1 MASAF
6 KYQEVASKLLRGEIS
21 RNILVVAPTG
31 AGKTRV
37 GMEALALAG
46 KGCYVAPTR
55 ALCYEK
61 FQELRRNFPRK
72 AVVLGN
78 KDYSLGERD
87 FARSDFRVL
96 TPFRLN
102 HLLSSVKDFPRLS
115 PVVVI
120 DEIHNLD
127 PDVEIILTKLLLLH
141 PEVRVVGLSAT
152 IQEDDEPKLANWLN
166 ALVVKGEERP
176 VPLVERI
183 VRFDPDLDEAGR
195 EITNVA
201 VLEGGRGV
209 DAWVVGGEVVFGRCD
224 HLREICSR
232 IRSNGDAAP
241 ILIWTPY
248 RERANKIARVMA
260 EALRSLGKGPDPALQ
275 AVAGSLPSGAHTPA
289 LKSALPYGVGV
300 HHGGLTQR
308 ERELVY
314 ELARDGKLEIIV
326 TCMTLAQGVNL
337 PARHV
342 VFDAVHEYD
351 GSERKRLIDVSV
363 FRQIQG
369 RAGRPQFDRI
379 GYCWIPV
386 FTEVELAEVEEVL
399 LNHKASPLVSRIHHE
414 FFLASQIPGL
424 VLLGFDAPERLAGF
438 IRATLWG
445 QALQDIQ
452 PLVDQMARIVS
463 YLLERRAAEVQDGRL
478 VLTRKGR
485 VMARLGLHPAEHE
498 AIERL
503 ASSGCLDYEGWVRTL
518 ARIRIDNDPSSGFG
532 EEHVDPIVEYGLAV
546 HAAPKSTY
554 KVRELADYVQR
565 MIDLSEALLAIS
577 GYDRSYREQW
587 RRSVSAKFTYG
598 KLVLMEHLAPALG
611 RDQIRRLVRN
621 LGEALTKRPSDLSHE
636 ELVEIARLLYA
647 HRRSF
652 RLDKQGKAV
661 AGALGIPDQR
671 LVGLVQEAWK
681 KASLPPMEVSHDD
694 AA

>member
-1 MASAF
+1 MGAF
-6 KYQEVASKLLRGEIS
+6 EYQEVASKLLRETD
-21 RNILVVAPTG
+21 RNILVIAPTG

-46 KGCYVAPTR
+46 RGCYVAPTR

-61 FQELRRNFPRK
+61 FQELRRRFPRK

-78 KDYSLGERD
+78 KDYSLGGWD
-87 FARSDFRVL
+87 FAHSDFRVL

-102 HLLSSVKDFPRLS
+102 HLLSGVRDFSRLS
-115 PVVVI
+115 PVVVV

-127 PDVEIILTKLLLLH
+127 PDVEIILTKLMLLH
-141 PEVRVVGLSAT
+141 PDVRVVGLSAT
-152 IQEDDEPKLANWLN
+152 IHEDDEPKLANWLN

-195 EITNVA
+195 EITLVT
-201 VLEGGRGV
+201 VLEGGRQA
-209 DAWVVGGEVVFGRCD
+209 DSWVVNGEVVIGRCD
-224 HLREICSR
+224 HLREIYSH
-232 IRSNGDAAP
+232 IRGYGDAAP

-248 RERANKIARVMA
+248 RERANKIARTMA
-260 EALRSLGKGPDPALQ
+260 EMLRNRGKRPDPALQ
-275 AVAGSLPSGAHTPA
+275 AIANSLPPGTHTPA

-300 HHGGLTQR
+300 HHGSLTQR

-342 VFDAVHEYD
+342 IFDTVYEYED
-351 GSERKRLIDVSV
+351 SGRKRLIDVSV

-379 GYCWIPV
+379 GHCWLPA
-386 FTEVELAEVEEVL
+386 FTEVGLAEVEEIL
-399 LNHKASPLVSRIHHE
+399 LKHKASPLVSRIYNE
-414 FFLASQIPGL
+414 FFLTSQVPGF
-424 VLLGFDAPERLAGF
+424 VLLGFDTPERLAGF

-463 YLLERRAAEVQDGRL
+463 YLLERRAAEIRSGRL
-478 VLTRKGR
+478 ALTRKGW
-485 VMARLGLHPAEHE
+485 VMARLGLHPAEYE

-503 ASSGCLDYEGWVRTL
+503 ASSGCLDYEEWVHTL
-518 ARIRIDNDPSSGFG
+518 ARVQIDNDPSSGFA

-546 HAAPKSTY
+546 HAAPRSTY
-554 KVRELADYVQR
+554 KARELADYVQR
-565 MIDLSEALLAIS
+565 ILDLSEALLAIS
-577 GYDRSYREQW
+577 GYDRNYREQW

-611 RDQIRRLVRN
+611 RDQIKRLVRN
-621 LGEALTKRPSDLSHE
+621 LGGALTKRPSDLSHE

-652 RLDKQGKAV
+652 RLDKQSKAV
-661 AGALGIPDQR
+661 AGALGISPER
-671 LVGLVQEAWK
+671 LVELVREAQE
-681 KASLPPMEVSHDD
+681 KASLPMEVGYDD
-694 AA
+694 AG

>member
-1 MASAF
+1 MFSAF
-6 KYQEVASKLLRGEIS
+6 KYQEVASKLLRETS
-21 RNILVVAPTG
+21 KNILVIAPTG

-37 GMEALALAG
+37 GVEALALAG

-61 FQELRRNFPRK
+61 FKELRANFPRK
-72 AVVLGN
+72 AIVLGN
-78 KDYSLGERD
+78 KDYSLWGRD
-87 FARSDFRVL
+87 FACSDFRVL

-127 PDVEIILTKLLLLH
+127 PDVEIILTKLMLLH
-141 PEVRVVGLSAT
+141 PDVRIIGLSAT
-152 IQEDDEPKLANWLN
+152 IHEDDEPKLANWLN
-166 ALVVKGEERP
+166 ALVVKGKERP
-176 VPLVERI
+176 VPLVERV
-183 VRFDPDLDEAGR
+183 VRFDPDLDRAGR
-195 EITNVA
+195 EITNVT
-201 VLEGGRGV
+201 VLEGGRQADSWMV
-209 DAWVVGGEVVFGRCD
+209 NGEVAVWRCD
-224 HLREICSR
+224 HLKEIYSR
-232 IRSNGDAAP
+232 IRGDGDAAP

-248 RERANKIARVMA
+248 RERANKIARAMA
-260 EALRSLGKGPDPALQ
+260 EMLRNRGKRPDPALR
-275 AVAGSLPSGAHTPA
+275 AVADSLPSGAHTPA

-342 VFDAVHEYD
+342 VFDTVHEYD
-351 GSERKRLIDVSV
+351 ESGRKRLIDVSV

-369 RAGRPQFDRI
+369 RAGRPQYDNI

-386 FTEVELAEVEEVL
+386 FTEVELVEVEEIL
-399 LNHKASPLVSRIHHE
+399 LKHKASPLVSRIYNE
-414 FFLASQIPGL
+414 FFLTSQIPGL
-424 VLLGFDAPERLAGF
+424 ILLGFGTPERLAEF

-445 QALQDIQ
+445 QALRDIQ

-463 YLLERRAAEVQDGRL
+463 YIIERGAAEVRGGRL
-478 VLTRKGR
+478 ILTRKGWT
-485 VMARLGLHPAEHE
+485 MARLGLHPAEHE

-503 ASSGCLDYEGWVRTL
+503 ASSGCLDYEEWVRTL
-518 ARIRIDNDPSSGFG
+518 ARIRIDNDPSSGFQEG
-532 EEHVDPIVEYGLAV
+532 DVDPIVEYGLAV

-554 KVRELADYVQR
+554 KIRELADYVQR

-577 GYDRSYREQW
+577 GYDRSYRERW
-587 RRSVSAKFTYG
+587 RRGVSAKFTYG

-611 RDQIRRLVRN
+611 RDQIKRLVRN
-621 LGEALTKRPSDLSHE
+621 LGGALTKSPEDLSRE
-636 ELVEIARLLYA
+636 ELLEIARLLYG

-652 RLDKQGKAV
+652 RLDKQSRAV
-661 AGALGIPDQR
+661 ANALGISPER
-671 LVGLVQEAWK
+671 LVGLVREAQE
-681 KASLPPMEVSHDD
+681 KASLPTEVGDDD
-694 AA
+694 AG

>member
-1 MASAF
+1 MGAF
-6 KYQEVASKLLRGEIS
+6 EYQEVASKILRKTDRNLLI
-21 RNILVVAPTG
+21 VAPTG

-61 FQELRRNFPRK
+61 FQELRRMFPRK
-72 AVVLGN
+72 IVVLGN

-102 HLLSSVKDFPRLS
+102 HLLSIVRDFSRLS
-115 PVVVI
+115 PVVVV

-141 PEVRVVGLSAT
+141 PDVRIVGLSAT
-152 IQEDDEPKLANWLN
+152 IHEDDEPKLASWLS

-176 VPLVERI
+176 VPLVELV

-195 EITNVA
+195 EITNVT
-201 VLEGGRGV
+201 VLEDGSMV
-209 DAWVVGGEVVFGRCD
+209 DSWTVSGEVVAGRCD
-224 HLREICSR
+224 HLQEICSR
-232 IRSNGDAAP
+232 IRGGGDTAP

-248 RERANKIARVMA
+248 RERASKIARAMA
-260 EALRSLGKGPDPALQ
+260 ETLRNLGKKPDPALQ
-275 AVAGSLPSGAHTPA
+275 AVADSLPSGAHTPA

-314 ELARDGKLEIIV
+314 ELARDGRLEIIV

-342 VFDAVHEYD
+342 IFDTVHEYD
-351 GSERKRLIDVSV
+351 DSGRKRLIEVSV

-369 RAGRPQFDRI
+369 RAGRPQFDHI
-379 GYCWIPV
+379 GYCWVPV
-386 FTEVELAEVEEVL
+386 FTEIELAEVEEVL
-399 LNHKASPLVSRIHHE
+399 LKYKASPLVSRIYNE
-414 FFLASQIPGL
+414 FFLASQVPGL
-424 VLLGFDAPERLAGF
+424 VLLGFDTPERLAGF

-452 PLVDQMARIVS
+452 PLADQMARIVS
-463 YLLERRAAEVQDGRL
+463 CILERRAAEVQGGRL
-478 VLTRKGR
+478 VLTWKGR
-485 VMARLGLHPAEHE
+485 VMARLGLHPAEYE

-503 ASSGCLDYEGWVRTL
+503 ASAKCLDYEEWVRAL
-518 ARIRIDNDPSSGFG
+518 ARARIDNDPSSGFR
-532 EEHVDPIVEYGLAV
+532 EEDVGPIVEYGLAI
-546 HAAPKSTY
+546 HAAPQSTY
-554 KVRELADYVQR
+554 KLRELADYVQR
-565 MIDLSEALLAIS
+565 MIDLSEAFLAIS
-577 GYDRSYREQW
+577 GCDRSYRERW
-587 RRSVSAKFTYG
+587 RREVSAKFTYG
-598 KLVLMEHLAPALG
+598 KLALMEHLAPALG
-611 RDQIRRLVRN
+611 RDQIKRLVRN
-621 LGEALTKRPSDLSHE
+621 LGGALMKRPCDLSHE

-652 RLDKQGKAV
+652 RLDKQSREV
-661 AGALGIPDQR
+661 AGALGIPPER
-671 LVGLVQEAWK
+671 LVELVQEARE
-681 KASLPPMEVSHDD
+681 KASLPMEASGDD
-694 AA
+694 AD

>member
-6 KYQEVASKLLRGEIS
+6 KYQEVALRLLRETHK
-21 RNILVVAPTG
+21 NILVIAPTG

-61 FQELRRNFPRK
+61 FQELRRLFPLK
-72 AVVLGN
+72 NVVLGN
-78 KDYSLGERD
+78 KDYSLWGRD

-141 PEVRVVGLSAT
+141 PDVRVVGLSAT
-152 IQEDDEPKLANWLN
+152 IREEDEPKLANWLN

-183 VRFDPDLDEAGR
+183 VRFDPDLDGAGR

-201 VLEGGRGV
+201 VLEGGREV
-209 DAWVVGGEVVFGRCD
+209 DSWAVSGEVVFGRCD

-232 IRSNGDAAP
+232 IRRGGDAAP

-248 RERANKIARVMA
+248 RERADKIARVMA
-260 EALRSLGKGPDPALQ
+260 EALRRLGKGPDPALR
-275 AVAGSLPSGAHTPA
+275 AVADALPSGAHTPA

-314 ELARDGKLEIIV
+314 ELARDGRLEIIV

-342 VFDAVHEYD
+342 VFDTVHEYED
-351 GSERKRLIDVSV
+351 GSGRKRLIDVSV

-386 FTEVELAEVEEVL
+386 FTEVELVEVEEVL
-399 LNHKASPLVSRIHHE
+399 LKYKASPLVSRIYNE
-414 FFLASQIPGL
+414 FFLASQVPGL

-445 QALQDIQ
+445 QALRDIQ

-463 YLLERRAAEVQDGRL
+463 YILERGAAEVRDGRL
-478 VLTRKGR
+478 ALTRKGW

-503 ASSGCLDYEGWVRTL
+503 ASSGCLDYEEWVRTL
-518 ARIRIDNDPSSGFG
+518 ARVRIDNDPSSGFS
-532 EEHVDPIVEYGLAV
+532 EEHVDHVVEYGLAV

-565 MIDLSEALLAIS
+565 MLDLSEALLAIA
-577 GYDRSYREQW
+577 GHDQAYRARW
-587 RRSVSAKFTYG
+587 RKAVSAKFTYG

-611 RDQIRRLVRN
+611 RDQIKRLVRN
-621 LGEALTKRPSDLSHE
+621 LGEALTKRPSELSHE

-652 RLDKQGKAV
+652 RLDKQSRAV
-661 AGALGIPDQR
+661 ASALGVSPER
-671 LVGLVQEAWK
+671 LAELVREAQQK
-681 KASLPPMEVSHDD
+681 DISQMEASDDD
-694 AA
+694 AS

>member
-1 MASAF
+1 
-6 KYQEVASKLLRGEIS
+6 
-21 RNILVVAPTG
+21 
-31 AGKTRV
+31 
-37 GMEALALAG
+37 MEALALAG

-61 FQELRRNFPRK
+61 FQELRQRFPGK
-72 AVVLGN
+72 AIVLGN
-78 KDYSLGERD
+78 KDYSLGERE

-102 HLLSSVKDFPRLS
+102 HLLSSVRNFSRLS
-115 PVVVI
+115 PVVVV

-127 PDVEIILTKLLLLH
+127 PNVEIILTKLMLLTDA
-141 PEVRVVGLSAT
+141 RIVGLSAT
-152 IQEDDEPKLANWLN
+152 IHEDDEPKLANWLN

-176 VPLVERI
+176 VPLVERV
-183 VRFDPDLDEAGR
+183 VRFDPDLDEAGQ

-201 VLEGGRGV
+201 VLESGEVV
-209 DAWVVGGEVVFGRCD
+209 DSWVIGGEVSIRRCD

-232 IRSNGDAAP
+232 IREGGDTAP

-248 RERANKIARVMA
+248 RMRADSIARAMA
-260 EALRSLGKGPDPALQ
+260 DMLRDAGKEPDPALQ
-275 AVAGSLPSGAHTPA
+275 AVADSLPSGEHTPA
-289 LKSALPYGVGV
+289 LKAALPYGVGI

-314 ELARDGKLEIIV
+314 ELARNGKLEIIT

-342 VFDAVHEYD
+342 VFDTVYEYD
-351 GSERKRLIDVSV
+351 DSNLKRLIGVST

-369 RAGRPQFDRI
+369 RAGRPQFDTI

-386 FTEVELAEVEEVL
+386 FTEIELVEVEEVL
-399 LNHKASPLVSRIHHE
+399 LKHKASRLVSRIYNE
-414 FFLASQIPGL
+414 FFLTSQVPGL
-424 VLLGFDAPERLAGF
+424 VLLGFDTPEKLARF

-445 QALQDIQ
+445 QTLQDIQ
-452 PLVDQMARIVS
+452 PLVDQFGRIVS
-463 YLLERRAAEVQDGRL
+463 YMLDRRVAEVREGRL

-485 VMARLGLHPAEHE
+485 VMARLGLHPAEYE

-503 ASSGCLDYEGWVRTL
+503 ASAGCLDYEEWVRTL
-518 ARIRIDNDPSSGFG
+518 ARVRIENDPSSGFQ
-532 EEHVDPIVEYGLAV
+532 EKDIDPILDYGLAIY
-546 HAAPKSTY
+546 AAPRSTY

-565 MIDLSEALLAIS
+565 LLDLSEALLAMLS
-577 GYDRSYREQW
+577 YDRDYRESW

-598 KLVLMEHLAPALG
+598 KLVLIEHLDHALG
-611 RDQIRRLVRN
+611 RDQIKRLVRN
-621 LGEALTKRPSDLSHE
+621 LGQALTKSPEDLSHE
-636 ELVEIARLLYA
+636 ELVEIFRLLYG

-652 RLDKQGKAV
+652 RLDKRSKEV
-661 AGALGIPDQR
+661 ASALGISPEE
-671 LVGLVQEAWK
+671 LVQLVQEAQE
-681 KASLPPMEVSHDD
+681 KASLALLEAGNDD
-694 AA
+694 AG

>member
-1 MASAF
+1 MAGAF
-6 KYQEVASKLLRGEIS
+6 KYQEVASRLLRESS

-46 KGCYVAPTR
+46 RGCYVAPTR

-61 FQELRRNFPRK
+61 FQELRRLFPRK
-72 AVVLGN
+72 AIVLGN
-78 KDYSLGERD
+78 KDYSLWGRD
-87 FARSDFRVL
+87 FAFSDFRVL

-102 HLLSSVKDFPRLS
+102 HLLSSVKNFSRLS
-115 PVVVI
+115 PVVVV

-127 PDVEIILTKLLLLH
+127 PDIEIILTKLLLLH
-141 PEVRVVGLSAT
+141 PDVRIIGLSAT
-152 IQEDDEPKLANWLN
+152 IHEDDEPKLANWLN

-176 VPLVERI
+176 VPLVERV

-195 EITNVA
+195 EITNVT
-201 VLEGGRGV
+201 VLEGGREV
-209 DAWVVGGEVVFGRCD
+209 DSWVVGGEVVVGRCD
-224 HLREICSR
+224 HLWEIYSR
-232 IRSNGDAAP
+232 IRGYGDAAP

-248 RERANKIARVMA
+248 RERANKIARAMA
-260 EALRSLGKGPDPALQ
+260 EMLRDRNKKPDPDLQ
-275 AVAGSLPSGAHTPA
+275 AIANSLPSGAHTPA

-314 ELARDGKLEIIV
+314 ELARDGRLEIIV

-342 VFDAVHEYD
+342 VFDTVHEYED
-351 GSERKRLIDVSV
+351 DSSRKRLIEVSV
-363 FRQIQG
+363 FRQIEG

-399 LNHKASPLVSRIHHE
+399 LKYKASPLVSRIYNE
-414 FFLASQIPGL
+414 FFLTSQIPGL

-463 YLLERRAAEVQDGRL
+463 YLLERLAAEIQDGRL

-503 ASSGCLDYEGWVRTL
+503 ASSGCLDYEEWVRSL
-518 ARIRIDNDPSSGFG
+518 AQVRIDNDPSSGFREG
-532 EEHVDPIVEYGLAV
+532 DVDSIVEYGLAV
-546 HAAPKSTY
+546 HSAPQSTY
-554 KVRELADYVQR
+554 KARELADYVQR
-565 MIDLSEALLAIS
+565 LIDLSEALLAIS
-577 GYDRSYREQW
+577 GFGQDYRAQW
-587 RRSVSAKFTYG
+587 RRNVSAKFTYG
-598 KLVLMEHLAPALG
+598 KLALMEHLAPALG
-611 RDQIRRLVRN
+611 RDQIKRLVRN
-621 LGEALTKRPSDLSHE
+621 LGEALKKHPNDLSHE

-652 RLDKQGKAV
+652 RLDKQSRAV
-661 AGALGIPDQR
+661 ASALGVSPER
-671 LVGLVQEAWK
+671 LAELVREAQK
-681 KASLPPMEVSHDD
+681 KDTPPMEASDDD
-694 AA
+694 AG